1 MDNFFAF
8 GVLLSVSRNNAN
20 IMELDLSENVNE

>member
-8 GVLLSVSRNNAN
+8 GVLLSVSRNTN
-20 IMELDLSENVNE
+20 IMELDLIKNVNE